1 MFFCYTCVV
10 RARNHDF
17 GKDADV
23 RLFDR
28 EKSSNFPDDLPYLQ
42 DATEELGEGN
52 DKRFHKNSML
62 CRMCPQCVGC
72 GK

>member
-23 RLFDR
+23 QLFDR
-28 EKSSNFPDDLPYLQ
+28 EKSSNFPQDLPYLQ
-42 DATEELGEGN
+42 DATKELGEGN
-52 DKRFHKNSML
+52 DKRSPLFNPCFLRPPPH
-62 CRMCPQCVGC
+62 GC
-72 GK
+72 GGK

>member
-17 GKDADV
+17 GKDADAQ
-23 RLFDR
+23 LFDR

-42 DATEELGEGN
+42 DATKELGEGN
-52 DKRFHKNSML
+52 DKRVHFG
-62 CRMCPQCVGC
+62 CIMCPHCRGC

>member
-1 MFFCYTCVV
+1 MFFWYTWVV

-23 RLFDR
+23 QLFDG
-28 EKSSNFPDDLPYLQ
+28 EKSSNFPQELPYLQ

-52 DKRFHKNSML
+52 DKRYF
-62 CRMCPQCVGC
+62 CAMCPHCHFC